1 MKRITL
7 FLVALCACLLPAM
20 AGELTLKDLTHG
32 VYAAKTIHGVNPLN
46 DGERYSQL
54 SADARQ
60 IIARFFKTGEQTDV
74 LFDVATARG
83 VRLNSIDGYIMSPN
97 EQTILIQTETNR
109 IYRHSF
115 TAVYYIY
122 NVKNRTLERLSDGGP
137 QEVPAF
143 SPDGTM
149 VAFVREGN
157 LFLVKLLF
165 GNAESQVTKDGEFNK
180 IINGKPDWVNEEEF
194 SFSRAFDFNA
204 DGTMLA
210 WIRYDESA
218 VKQFSFPL
226 YKGSNPA
233 LNEYADYPGAY
244 TYKYPIAGEQN
255 AKVSVHSYDIKSH
268 RIQQMKL
275 PLDADGY
282 IPRIRFTSDPE
293 RLLVLTLNRHQDRL
307 DIYAAN
313 PRSTECK
320 LIVRDQ
326 IDKYITEEPFK
337 NLQVFPGG
345 FVLASERS
353 GYNHLYLYDLNGTL
367 QRALTKGD
375 FVVKAFY
382 GYNPATGDCYY
393 AANPEGPQ
401 YQAVYRSDSKGN
413 VTRLSQQQ
421 GTNAATFAKTF
432 KYFLN
437 VYSNITTPPVT
448 TLNDAKGKVL
458 ATLEDNASLNS
469 KLSTLNLSKPEF
481 FTFKTS
487 EGVELNGYM
496 IKPSTLNP
504 QPSTL
509 NSKLPVIMY
518 QYSGPGSQQV
528 LDSWWVGNMGGCLY
542 EHFLAQQGFI
552 CVCVDGRGTG
562 GRGAAF
568 EKQTYQN
575 LGLLEAKDQVETAL
589 YLATLPYVDK
599 DRIGI
604 WGWSYGGFNTL
615 MSMTE
620 GRPVFAAGVAVA
632 PVTNYRFY
640 DTVYT
645 ERYMRTPK
653 ENPTGYDRNPMTR
666 ATKLHG
672 ALLLCHGTAD
682 DNVHYR
688 NTAELTE
695 AFVQADIPFMQ
706 LVYTN
711 RNHFINGGNT
721 RQHLYGSITR
731 WFQQHLK

>member
-1 MKRITL
+1 MTL
-7 FLVALCACLLPAM
+7 RNVFSLMALAAVLAIAPAK
-20 AGELTLKDLTHG
+20 AQQLTLEQLTSG
-32 VYAAKTIHGVNPLN
+32 AYSAKTIAGVRPLN
-46 DGERYSQL
+46 DGERYTQL
-54 SADARQ
+54 SPDARQ
-60 IIARFFKTGEQTDV
+60 IIARSFKTGEQTDV
-74 LFDVATARG
+74 LFDCANTKG
-83 VRLNSIDGYIMSPN
+83 DVRLNRIDGYIMSPN
-97 EQTILIQTETNR
+97 EQTILIQTETKH

-122 NVKNRTLERLSDGGP
+122 TVRNRTLERLSDGGP

-143 SPDGTM
+143 SKDGTM
-149 VAFVREGN
+149 VAFVRDNN

-165 GNAESQVTKDGEFNK
+165 GNAESQVTKDGEYNK
-180 IINGKPDWVNEEEF
+180 VINGKPDWVNEEEF

-218 VKQFSFPL
+218 VPEYSFPL
-226 YKGSNPA
+226 YRGAAPA
-233 LNEYADYPGAY
+233 RDAFAAYPGIYA
-244 TYKYPIAGEQN
+244 YKYPMAGEQN
-255 AKVSVHSYDIKSH
+255 ATVTVHSYDIKSH

-275 PLDADGY
+275 PLDKDGY
-282 IPRIRFTSDPE
+282 VPRIRFTNDPE
-293 RLLVLTLNRHQDRL
+293 RLLVLTQNRHQDRL

-326 IDKYITEEPFK
+326 VDKYITEEPYK
-337 NLQVFPGG
+337 NLQVFDGG
-345 FVLASERS
+345 FVLMSERS

-367 QRALTKGD
+367 KRQITTGN

-382 GYNPATGDCYY
+382 GYNPATGDCFF
-393 AANPEGPQ
+393 ASNEEGPL
-401 YQAVYRSDSKGN
+401 YQAVYRADAKGN
-413 VTRLSQQQ
+413 ITKLSQQQ
-421 GTNAATFAKTF
+421 GSNSATFSSTF
-432 KYFLN
+432 KYYMN

-458 ATLEDNASLNS
+458 TTLEDNSSL
-469 KLSTLNLSKPEF
+469 KLKVEGLKLGKPEF

-496 IKPSTLNP
+496 VKPLNF
-504 QPSTL
+504 SAS
-509 NSKLPVIMY
+509 NKYPVVMY

-568 EKQTYQN
+568 EKQTYLN
-575 LGLLEAKDQVETAL
+575 LGNLESKDQVETAL
-589 YLATLPYVDK
+589 YLASLSYIDK

-615 MSMTE
+615 MSLTE
-620 GRPVFAAGVAVA
+620 GRGVFAAGVAVA

-640 DTVYT
+640 DSVYT

-666 ATKLHG
+666 AAQLHG
-672 ALLLCHGTAD
+672 DLLICHGTAD
-682 DNVHYR
+682 DNVHLR

-695 AFVQADIPFMQ
+695 AFVQADKPFME
-706 LVYTN
+706 LIYTN
-711 RNHFINGGNT
+711 RNHNISGGKT
-721 RQHLYGSITR
+721 RLHLYRSITN
-731 WFQQHLK
+731 WFQEKMR